1 MGSPLR
7 CFRSKLIPSEDFVVK
22 KLLCALIVCAICV
35 CGLSG
40 CGDKAPVESSAKDD
54 ADAPTVTL
62 VPEEGDHGETDQS
75 AALLN
80 DLPTVVPAETLSPA
94 ELSEG
99 ASASDEYYSIDAL
112 IASADDE
119 YIDDDADDD
128 PVIPDEDSGDD
139 DTAPT
144 PAPVPVNG
152 ALNTSVYQ
160 YSALVDTSLGFTFN
174 YPSHWKNIPG
184 VYTVCFREDKADG
197 SFPAR
202 VAISVKK
209 LKHSPEGTV
218 LTDEL
223 TSYMKMVYRQYEPDS
238 FQTGTPNAEDT
249 FLRRQAYSN
258 TYLAYSGETEVKGF
272 VIGCAVKRVLYV
284 FHFCAAYED
293 YQAMENIMRYML
305 NSVQLVE
312 EE

>member
-1 MGSPLR
+1 M
-7 CFRSKLIPSEDFVVK
+7 K
-22 KLLCALIVCAICV
+22 KLLCALIVCAMCV

-40 CGDKAPVESSAKDD
+40 CDSDAPGED
-54 ADAPTVTL
+54 AAGAGNDAPTVTL

-75 AALLN
+75 AALL
-80 DLPTVVPAETLSPA
+80 DALPTVVPAETLSA
-94 ELSEG
+94 AALSDG

-112 IASADDE
+112 INGADDD
-119 YIDDDADDD
+119 IDDD
-128 PVIPDEDSGDD
+128 PVIPDDDGDAEPE
-139 DTAPT
+139 APT

-152 ALNTSVYQ
+152 ALNPSVYQ

-174 YPSHWKNIPG
+174 YPAHWKNIPG
-184 VYTVCFREDKADG
+184 VYTVCYREDKTDG

-202 VAISVKK
+202 VAISAKK

-223 TSYMKMVYRQYEPDS
+223 TSYMKMVYKQYEPDS

-249 FLRRQAYSN
+249 FMGKQAYSN

-272 VIGCAVKRVLYV
+272 VIGRAVKRVLYV

-293 YQAMENIMRYML
+293 YQSMENIMRYML